1 MIAALAL
8 GTAFGTNHIN
18 FLESLPTIK
27 YLISLI
33 IIYFF
38 PVKSIYFFE
47 LMLRI
52 EGDRAD
58 RS

>member
-27 YLISLI
+27 HIISLI

-38 PVKSIYFFE
+38 LVKKYMFF
-47 LMLRI
+47 RI
-52 EGDRAD
+52 DVKDR
-58 RS
+58 RR